1 MMATWGAMRREW
13 CDWWRG
19 AGRMGRWLLLT
30 VVGGY
35 FLMHAA
41 LDGWRLDPVLMGLSL
56 LGCYYAGPR
65 LRPLFW
71 FLLPL
76 ALMGMVYDA
85 QRYWAEE
92 LRAEVRV
99 AEPHEWEVSWFGIEE
114 GGERITPAAWWQT
127 RTHAL
132 LDLVCGAVYLVFLPA
147 YLVTAAWW
155 RFKERRRE
163 ADWTMWALLGLNLAG
178 YATYLIYPAAPPWYV
193 DIYGMGPAVL
203 TAVPEAAGAARF
215 DALLGV
221 QWFAGFYGRN
231 ANVFGAIPSLHVA
244 QTFLTVLFAW
254 QFRSLRLTATGYWL
268 LMTFASVYLNHHYLV
283 DGVVGM
289 VFALVAWLAVWRPV
303 RRYRKGGPPER
314 RPS

>member
-1 MMATWGAMRREW
+1 MPAWSKLRREW
-13 CDWWRG
+13 LDWWRS
-19 AGRMGRWLLLT
+19 AGWAGRWLPLAAMG
-30 VVGGY
+30 VY
-35 FLMHAA
+35 FLGHAA
-41 LDGWRLDPVLMGLSL
+41 LGGWRADPVMIGLAL
-56 LGCYYAGPR
+56 LLVYYAGPR
-65 LRPLFW
+65 VRPWFR

-76 ALMGMVYDA
+76 AIFGMVYDA

-99 AEPHEWEVSWFGIEE
+99 AEPHEWEVNWFGIGEE
-114 GGERITPAAWWQT
+114 GELITPAAWWQT
-127 RTHAL
+127 RTHPA

-163 ADWTMWALLGLNLAG
+163 ADWTMWALMGLNLMG

-193 DIYGMGPAVL
+193 DRYGMGPAVL
-203 TAVPEAAGAARF
+203 TAAPDAAGAARF

-221 QWFAGFYGRN
+221 EWFAGFYGHN

-244 QTFLTVLFAW
+244 QTFLTMLFAW
-254 QFRSLRLTATGYWL
+254 QFRSLRFTATAYWL

-283 DGVVGM
+283 DGIVGM
-289 VFALVAWLAVWRPV
+289 VFALVAWLAVWRWV
-303 RRYRKGGPPER
+303 RNRN
-314 RPS
+314 